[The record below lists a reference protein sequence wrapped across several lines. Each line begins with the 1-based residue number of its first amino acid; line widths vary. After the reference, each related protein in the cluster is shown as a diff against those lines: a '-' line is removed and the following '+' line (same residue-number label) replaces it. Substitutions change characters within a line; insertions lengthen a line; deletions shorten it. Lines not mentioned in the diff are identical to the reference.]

1 MKILIKPTKKIEEY
15 QHIDGFILPL
25 KDYSTDY
32 ESNYTLEEI
41 IEIGRNTDKEIFIV
55 MNRMIFNNDIN
66 ELKGILKK
74 IEDLKITGVFFYD
87 LAFLKFK
94 QEMNLKTDLVWN
106 APHMTTN
113 YKTCN
118 YYYDKGVKYASL
130 SNEITLKE
138 ILEIREKSKITPMF
152 TLISYPPVATS
163 NRYLITNY
171 LKMYNLKNKMALEIE
186 EKITKEKYLV
196 TENKFGT
203 TFKYGKILNNIE
215 ALEKLKE
222 VDFPYLVLIED
233 GIDHNTFQKILAII
247 DKNRKENAS
256 VDEIYSLV
264 GNNTGFL
271 NKETIYKVKKDE

>member
-1 MKILIKPTKKIEEY
+1 MKILIKATKNIEEY
-15 QHIDGFILPL
+15 QNIDGLILPL

-32 ESNYTLEEI
+32 ESDYTLEEI
-41 IEIGRNTDKEIFIV
+41 IEIRKNTNKEIFIV
-55 MNRMIFNNDIN
+55 MNRMIFNKDIK
-66 ELKGILKK
+66 ELKEVLKK
-74 IEDLKITGVFFYD
+74 IENLKITGIFFYD
-87 LAFLKFK
+87 IAFLQLK

-106 APHMTTN
+106 ATHMTTN

-118 YYYDKGVKYASL
+118 YYYEKKVKYAYL

-138 ILEIREKSKITPMF
+138 ILEIKEKSKIIPMI
-152 TLISYPPVATS
+152 TMISYPTVATS
-163 NRYLITNY
+163 NRKLITNY
-171 LKMYNLKNKMALEIE
+171 HKMHNLEEKKNLEIE
-186 EKITKEKYLV
+186 EKVTKEKYLV

-222 VDFPYLVLIED
+222 VDFPYLILIED
-233 GIDHNTFQKILAII
+233 GIDHSTFQRILTII
-247 DKNRKENAS
+247 DQNRKKS
-256 VDEIYSLV
+256 KKVDEIYSLI

>member
-1 MKILIKPTKKIEEY
+1 MKILIKPTEKIEKY

-25 KDYSTDY
+25 KDYSIDY

-41 IEIGRNTDKEIFIV
+41 IEIRRNTNKEIFIV
-55 MNRMIFNNDIN
+55 MNRMIFNQDIIN
-66 ELKGILKK
+66 LKEILQK
-74 IEDLKITGVFFYD
+74 IEALKITGIFFYD
-87 LAFLKFK
+87 LAFLKLK
-94 QEMNLKTDLVWN
+94 QELNLKTDLVWN

-118 YYYDKGVKYASL
+118 YYYDKKVKYAYL

-138 ILEIREKSKITPMF
+138 ILEIKEKSKIIPMM
-152 TLISYPPVATS
+152 TLISYPTVATS
-163 NRYLITNY
+163 KRKLITNY
-171 LKMYNLKNKMALEIE
+171 HKMHNLENKENLTIE

-203 TFKYGKILNNIE
+203 TFKYGKILNNMA

-222 VDFPYLVLIED
+222 VDFPYLILIED
-233 GIDHNTFQKILAII
+233 GISHNIFQKILTII
-247 DKNRKENAS
+247 DKNRKENIK
-256 VDEIYSLV
+256 VDEIYDLI

>member
-1 MKILIKPTKKIEEY
+1 MKILIKATKNIEEY
-15 QHIDGFILPL
+15 QHIDGLILPL

-32 ESNYTLEEI
+32 ESDYTLEEI
-41 IEIGRNTDKEIFIV
+41 IEIRKNTNKEIFIV
-55 MNRMIFNNDIN
+55 MNRMIFNKDIK
-66 ELKGILKK
+66 ELKEVLKK
-74 IEDLKITGVFFYD
+74 IENLKITGIFFYD
-87 LAFLKFK
+87 IAFLQLK

-106 APHMTTN
+106 ATHMTTN

-118 YYYDKGVKYASL
+118 YYYEKKVKYAYL

-138 ILEIREKSKITPMF
+138 ILEIKEKSKIIPMI
-152 TLISYPPVATS
+152 TMISYPTVATS
-163 NRYLITNY
+163 NRKLITNY
-171 LKMYNLKNKMALEIE
+171 HKMHNLEEKKNLEIE
-186 EKITKEKYLV
+186 EKVTKEKYLV

-222 VDFPYLVLIED
+222 VDFPYLILIED
-233 GIDHNTFQKILAII
+233 GIDHSTFQRILTII
-247 DKNRKENAS
+247 DQNRKKS
-256 VDEIYSLV
+256 KKVDEIYSLI